1 MSLLHII
8 VIALVQGITEFLP
21 ISSSGHLILISEL
34 SNYPD
39 QGLLVDVAVH
49 VATLAAIIVYFY
61 KDVGNL
67 TRGGLASVGIG
78 SAFQER
84 RWFLMIVVGTIPAV
98 IVGLIFKTT
107 GLTDSFRTKDLIGWT
122 LILYGLALFAADRFS
137 PHVRKFEDIT
147 WRDAILVGLAQALA
161 LVPGTSRS
169 GVTMTAARLL
179 GFTRVESARF
189 SFLLSIPAVAGA
201 GLLVALDLAGADP
214 ALRMDALYAGIM
226 TFFVALG
233 AMHFLMKWLARTG
246 MEIFVIYRVALGL
259 GLLLW

>member
-34 SNYPD
+34 SNFPD

-61 KDVGNL
+61 KDVGAL
-67 TRGGLASVGIG
+67 TRGGLASIGIG
-78 SAFQER
+78 SALKER

-107 GLTDSFRTKDLIGWT
+107 GLTDGFRTKDLIGWT

-137 PHVRKFEDIT
+137 PQVRKFEDIT

-214 ALRMDALYAGIM
+214 ALRMAALYAGIL

-233 AMHFLMKWLARTG
+233 AMHFLMKWLARSG